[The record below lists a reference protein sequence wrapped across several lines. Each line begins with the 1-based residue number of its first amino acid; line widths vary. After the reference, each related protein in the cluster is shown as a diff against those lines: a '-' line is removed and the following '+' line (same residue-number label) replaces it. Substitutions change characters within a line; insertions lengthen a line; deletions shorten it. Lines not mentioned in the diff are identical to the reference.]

1 MTVSPGR
8 QHWGSRLA
16 MLALVSAQIVVG
28 VAINLLTNSWNWVVL
43 CLLVITAMCWVV
55 LETRRSMAATQSRIR
70 DRSPSAGTSMESLVP
85 PWGLRPRQI
94 RGRDDIVSVLTRL
107 MGAPDGCV
115 HVLHGM
121 GGCGKTAIAL
131 EVCARAQRQGLQ
143 AWWLRVPDAASLDTA
158 LLALVAALGVDE
170 ARIDLARSSTQ
181 RLWDLVWSLLD
192 QISAWVLVFDNV
204 DVPESLTV
212 GDLRVRDGNGAIRG
226 SRTGLVL
233 VTSRQN
239 ERQVWGDGAVLH
251 PVDVLS
257 AADGARVL
265 LDDSGGGAGTA
276 EEAATLSRRLGG
288 LPLGLRAA
296 GRYLAS
302 TRAALDGVSTFV
314 AYVETFETRFGQLFP
329 EDVADARPQEVVT
342 ATWELSLDLLTD
354 RGLPAARPILRLI
367 TTFASAPLP
376 ITVLEPLLLRRHGLL
391 GRTGKFRA
399 LRAAVPVVLFGAR
412 RRQRTTA
419 AAVDEIQHVVTNLAA
434 LGLITLTSY
443 QATQPSTAPIACLL
457 VHPLLTEVNRHRIRC
472 EAAHQATFS
481 LVIQLLADVCRGH
494 DSDDPA
500 EALWWSLI
508 APHFVWSLA
517 SNPLSKSDVTTLLP
531 SAMNTVEGLRLTG
544 SYSAAHDL
552 ADLVYRACD
561 AQLGPQHA
569 DTLRCRNNLAEVLY
583 AQGRWQNSESEHR
596 IILLVRQRLLGSR
609 HPDTLKSRNNLAE
622 ALYAQGKWR
631 ESEVEHRNALL
642 IRQDVF
648 GPDDPATLRS
658 RANFAWVLKDL
669 QRFDEA
675 EAESRAVLEA
685 SRRVCGADHPDT
697 LTSHSDLAWIMRE
710 QGRLDVAEAEIR
722 TVLQQR
728 SRVLGPDHPDTLG
741 SRSNLAVV
749 LRDLGRIEEA
759 ETENRAVL
767 KARTHVLGGDHP
779 DTLTS
784 RSNHAAIL
792 LDQDRVADA
801 LAENEAVLNSRTRTL
816 GPEHPS
822 TEISRKNLALIRDQ
836 LTGDHA
842 GATTVKRA
850 TVTGY

>member
-1 MTVSPGR
+1 MTVSAGWR
-8 QHWGSRLA
+8 HWRSRLA
-16 MLALVSAQIVVG
+16 MLALVSAQIVVS

-43 CLLVITAMCWVV
+43 CLLVATAMCWVV
-55 LETRRSMAATQSRIR
+55 LETRRTMVAAQSRVR
-70 DRSPSAGTSMESLVP
+70 DHSSSVGTSMKSLVP

-94 RGRDDIVSVLTRL
+94 RGRDDIVNALANL
-107 MGAPDGCV
+107 MDAPDGHV

-131 EVCARAQRQGLQ
+131 EVCARAELQ
-143 AWWLRVPDAASLDTA
+143 DLPVWWLEVPDAASLDTA
-158 LLALVAALGVDE
+158 LLALVATLGVDE
-170 ARIDLARSSTQ
+170 AHIDLARANTQ
-181 RLWDLVWSLLD
+181 RLCDLAWSLLD

-212 GDLRVRDGNGAIRG
+212 GNLRVRDGNGAIRS

-239 ERQVWGDGAVLH
+239 DRQVWGDGAVLH

-265 LDDSGGGAGTA
+265 LDHSGEGAGTA
-276 EEAATLSRRLGG
+276 EDAAALSRRLGG

-314 AYVETFETRFGQLFP
+314 TYAEALESRFGQLFP
-329 EDVADARPQEVVT
+329 EDVADARPQEMVT
-342 ATWELSLDLLTD
+342 ATWELSLDLLAD
-354 RGLPAARPILRLI
+354 RGLSTARPILRLI

-376 ITVLEPLLLRRHGLL
+376 ITMLEPSLLHRHGLL
-391 GRTGKFRA
+391 GRTNKFRA
-399 LRAAVPVVLFGAR
+399 LSAVPAVLSGMR
-412 RRQRTTA
+412 RRQRITL
-419 AAVDEIQHVVTNLAA
+419 AAVGEMQHIVTNLAA

-443 QATQPSTAPIACLL
+443 QAAQPSTAPIPCLL

-472 EAAHQATFS
+472 EAAHQTSFS
-481 LVIQLLADVCRGH
+481 LVTQLLADVCRGH
-494 DSDDPA
+494 DSGDPA

-517 SNPLSKSDVTTLLP
+517 SKILSPSEVTTLLP
-531 SAMNTVEGLRLTG
+531 GAMNTVEGLRLTG
-544 SYSAAHDL
+544 SYSAAYEL
-552 ADLVYRACD
+552 AELVYRSCD
-561 AQLGPQHA
+561 VELGPRHT
-569 DTLRCRNNLAEVLY
+569 DTLRCRSNLAEVLY
-583 AQGRWQNSESEHR
+583 AQGRWQESESEHR
-596 IILLVRQRLLGSR
+596 IVLLARQELLGEI

-622 ALYAQGKWR
+622 ALYAQGKWQ
-631 ESEVEHRNALL
+631 ESEVEHRNTLL
-642 IRQDVF
+642 ARQAVF

-675 EAESRAVLEA
+675 ETESRAVLEA
-685 SRRVCGADHPDT
+685 SQRVCGVDHPDT

-710 QGRLDVAEAEIR
+710 QRRLDVAEAEMR
-722 TVLQQR
+722 AVLQQR

-759 ETENRAVL
+759 EAENRAVL
-767 KARTHVLGGDHP
+767 KKRTHVLGADHP

-792 LDQDRVADA
+792 IDQGRIADA
-801 LAENEAVLNSRTRTL
+801 LTENEAVLEARTRTL

-822 TEISRKNLALIRDQ
+822 TEISRQNLTLIQDQ
-836 LTGDHA
+836 LTGDRA
-842 GATTVKRA
+842 GETVVKRA